1 MEIFFFIPECI
12 SRADVSTF
20 CSVLFLH
27 SWSAAAMNQLIY
39 KHLYVKV
46 IGLKKNFKF
55 IVIMITEQISIRIPA
70 KS

>member
-1 MEIFFFIPECI
+1 
-12 SRADVSTF
+12 
-20 CSVLFLH
+20 
-27 SWSAAAMNQLIY
+27 MNQLIC
-39 KHLYVKV
+39 KQLYVKV